1 MDSIGQEGHEA
12 EAAGHDPPLLPR
24 RHLAAAPRRVQE
36 DHLHVGGHC
45 FGPLHPVHNIV
56 VNSVRYAAAFP
67 VRRPA
72 GSDDEDEANALL
84 STDGIARICHRSLDG
99 LVAALRDLCPSLS
112 NGDALWRLFSSGA
125 DLTAAVALASGVSKS
140 SALRVVASQGHAA
153 FHLAA
158 LVTQHPDPTAF
169 AHFASSALPS
179 INGQH
184 NIVQLLIMKHVLAS
198 RHINYLSKV
207 LVPSSPHEPSV
218 PPLML
223 SAQVLD
229 CIASQKQQFKGIGK
243 QVVNVVNMALQEYT
257 QRSGEQLKLH
267 SVCGASLLKEEGLEN
282 CYHINFLAYH
292 EGSGS
297 AVGAPV
303 LFFTEAIILSC
314 DETDIRLCVPV
325 DPVTDIGCCFACESN
340 RKKVVHPF
348 YDEYL
353 GGREFQED
361 EVDYGNDFPSP
372 LDADYIFFDADRDRA
387 FANYLWR
394 ESTGH

>member
-1 MDSIGQEGHEA
+1 MRRRLLDMIHRFYLDAISRLPPA
-12 EAAGHDPPLLPR
+12 EFR
-24 RHLAAAPRRVQE
+24 RTTGLARG
-36 DHLHVGGHC
+36 LFIGGHC

-56 VNSVRYAAAFP
+56 VNSIWYGAAFP

-112 NGDALWRLFSSGA
+112 NGDALWRLFSTSA
-125 DLTAAVALASGVSKS
+125 DLTAAVALANGVSKS
-140 SALRVVASQGHAA
+140 SALRVVAPQGHAA

-158 LVTQHPDPTAF
+158 LVAQHPDPTAF

-184 NIVQLLIMKHVLAS
+184 NIVQLLLMKHALAT

-207 LVPSSPHEPSV
+207 LVPSSPNGPSV
-218 PPLML
+218 APLML

-229 CIASQKQQFKGIGK
+229 CIASQRQQFKGIGK

-257 QRSGEQLKLH
+257 QRSGEQLTLH
-267 SVCGASLLKEEGLEN
+267 SVCGASLLKEEGLKN
-282 CYHINFLAYH
+282 CYHINFLACH
-292 EGSGS
+292 VGSGS
-297 AVGAPV
+297 GVGAPV

-314 DETDIRLCVPV
+314 DETDISLCVPV

-372 LDADYIFFDADRDRA
+372 LDVDYIFFYADRDRA

-394 ESTGH
+394 ETTDR